1 MDPDA
6 NLLVS
11 TSWKAPGRARRE
23 IVMRLRRLGDDAPVV
38 SQTDRRGV
46 MTVRTALDPRQAIR
60 RLRDVHHDA
69 PGAFRYTFKWVPVD
83 LWSPTDRESL
93 RQAVAGLRDRI
104 APGER
109 WRITVE
115 RRSPGSPPVPEV
127 IATVVDLVDRKVDL
141 THPDKILLIELFE
154 RHAALAVVTAAEIFT
169 PAAGPP
175 PSATDPASQRVAD
188 GHRKSQ

>member
-1 MDPDA
+1 MDSDA

-23 IVMRLRRLGDDAPVV
+23 IVNRLRRLGDHAPLV
-38 SQTDRRGV
+38 SPTDRKGV
-46 MTVRTALDPRQAIR
+46 MRVRTALDPRDVIR
-60 RLRDVHHDA
+60 RLRAVHQDA

-83 LWSPTDRESL
+83 LWSPPDVESL
-93 RQAVAGLRDRI
+93 RQAVTRLRDRI
-104 APGER
+104 APHER

-115 RRSPGSPPVPEV
+115 RRSAGSLPVPEV

-141 THPDKILLIELFE
+141 TRPDKILLIELFDGS
-154 RHAALAVVTAAEIFT
+154 AALAVVTPPEMFT

-175 PSATDPASQRVAD
+175 PAAANAPEDR
-188 GHRKSQ
+188 